1 VMTRGSLLTEK
12 RVHLQ
17 NTILSL
23 VNSEF
28 IGGLKNRITTDAV
41 VSEKKQQETTSMS
54 CFLSDVGTLW
64 VPVTV

>member
-1 VMTRGSLLTEK
+1 MMTRGSLLTEK

-17 NTILSL
+17 NTVLSL
-23 VNSEF
+23 VNSEL

-41 VSEKKQQETTSMS
+41 VSEKKQQETASMS